1 MLDEAM
7 NAAGVLPGLTF
18 VPVRARATAQG
29 EQETDGK
36 PAPPA
41 GATGDAHGTTSA
53 SAGEGGGGGGGSGG
67 SGGNAGSASPPR
79 DGNASDRHAA
89 ATPGSQRTPSGQPR
103 PHTAWMGESWDDPDG
118 EDDQASLAMLQQL
131 MAVRPPMI
139 GQPPP
144 NPPPRPR
151 PEPHPHD

>member
-89 ATPGSQRTPSGQPR
+89 ATPGSKRTPSGQPR
-103 PHTAWMGESWDDPDG
+103 PPTAWLGESWDDPDG
-118 EDDQASLAMLQQL
+118 EDDQASLAMLPQSSEERRVGN
-131 MAVRPPMI
+131 A
-139 GQPPP
+139 G
-144 NPPPRPR
+144 
-151 PEPHPHD
+151 

>member
-79 DGNASDRHAA
+79 SEERRVGKECVSTCRSRWS
-89 ATPGSQRTPSGQPR
+89 PYP
-103 PHTAWMGESWDDPDG
+103 
-118 EDDQASLAMLQQL
+118 
-131 MAVRPPMI
+131 
-139 GQPPP
+139 
-144 NPPPRPR
+144 
-151 PEPHPHD
+151 